1 LTSVR
6 RTIPIMLAALVL
18 ATTAAA
24 CSDEPALTSGP
35 TGGSTS
41 PATTTGSTTTEE
53 TTPPPSNAE
62 SLAGKWDGSWQNS
75 SPDSSSGTFELE
87 WQQDGDTLSGTIE
100 VRGTGCF
107 DEGSVDGTLNGS
119 QIEFGIVSGGAKI
132 TYTGAVTNDG
142 LSGTYSANAACG
154 NAEGDWT
161 AVRHT

>member
-1 LTSVR
+1 LTGWR
-6 RTIPIMLAALVL
+6 RTIPILLAALAL

-24 CSDEPALTSGP
+24 CSDEPAVTSGP
-35 TGGSTS
+35 TGGSTG
-41 PATTTGSTTTEE
+41 PATTETTTTEE
-53 TTPPPSNAE
+53 TMPPPSNAE

-100 VRGTGCF
+100 VHGTGCF
-107 DEGSVDGTLNGS
+107 SEGSVDGTLNGS

-132 TYTGAVTNDG
+132 SYTGAVTADG

-161 AVRHT
+161 AVPHT

>member
-1 LTSVR
+1 MTGWR
-6 RTIPIMLAALVL
+6 RTIPILLAALAL

-24 CSDEPALTSGP
+24 CSDEPAVTSGP
-35 TGGSTS
+35 T
-41 PATTTGSTTTEE
+41 ATTGTTPTEE
-53 TTPPPSNAE
+53 TSAPSDVGA
-62 SLAGKWDGSWQNS
+62 SLSGKWDGSWQNS

-132 TYTGAVTNDG
+132 TYTGAVTADG

>member
-1 LTSVR
+1 LTGWR
-6 RTIPIMLAALVL
+6 RTIPILLAALTL
-18 ATTAAA
+18 AATAAA
-24 CSDEPALTSGP
+24 CSDDPAVTSGP
-35 TGGSTS
+35 TGGSTG
-41 PATTTGSTTTEE
+41 PTTTETMTTEE

-75 SPDSSSGTFELE
+75 SPDTSSGTFELE

-100 VRGTGCF
+100 VHGTGCF
-107 DEGSVDGTLNGS
+107 SEGSVHGTLNGS

-132 TYTGAVTNDG
+132 SYTGAVAADG